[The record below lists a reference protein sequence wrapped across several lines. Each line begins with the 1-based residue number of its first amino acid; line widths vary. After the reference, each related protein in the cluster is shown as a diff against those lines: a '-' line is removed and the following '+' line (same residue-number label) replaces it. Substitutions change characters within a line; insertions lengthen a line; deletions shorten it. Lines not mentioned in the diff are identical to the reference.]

1 MNLPLRL
8 AVSLVAADDDIRSS
22 VMPVNTRFPLAE
34 LKKALI
40 SFQHRNE
47 KRITL
52 EYCMLGGI
60 NTTEKAARQLQKFT
74 KGLEVLVNLIP
85 WNPVDILSFSSP
97 SDAEIRKFTAN
108 LKSLGINYS
117 IRREKGRSAD
127 AACGQL
133 ASETMK
139 SNLKNQ

>member
-1 MNLPLRL
+1 
-8 AVSLVAADDDIRSS
+8 
-22 VMPVNTRFPLAE
+22 
-34 LKKALI
+34 
-40 SFQHRNE
+40 
-47 KRITL
+47 
-52 EYCMLGGI
+52 MLGGI

-97 SDAEIRKFTAN
+97 SDSEIRKFTAN